1 MTEDDTTFPQTGR
14 EAPAPFSEAWW
25 SSRGYDELKSML
37 AEGYAGDHFARAA
50 REIERRSQ
58 ADFDADD
65 AEAEVRTKRALSASR
80 IALAVVIAVLVIL
93 FAVLVRQMI
102 G

>member
-1 MTEDDTTFPQTGR
+1 MTEDEIKSAQMGR
-14 EAPAPFSEAWW
+14 EAPVPFSEAWW

-58 ADFDADD
+58 ADFAAEDAQ
-65 AEAEVRTKRALSASR
+65 AEVRSRRALSAAR
-80 IALAVVIAVLVIL
+80 IALAAVIAILVIMLAVLVT
-93 FAVLVRQMI
+93 QMI